1 MERCDDL
8 TLKIEAS
15 DATSALDMR
24 QLVETIEEPI
34 GGCFLMTLVLSDGFF
49 ASQTEDRIRRVVNS
63 KWDSLKTFDSVVPIQ
78 TLDFFVSFS
87 SVNALMG
94 RHGQSN
100 YAMANTLVDGH
111 LARHRNA
118 FSVCVPFISDLGSF
132 SRYQGTVENIAKST
146 IRTPDGKLFITLLY
160 EFKLNVIMRPVC
172 LPRGWLA

>member
-1 MERCDDL
+1 MQRCEDL

-15 DATSALDMR
+15 DATSEPDMR
-24 QLVETIEEPI
+24 RLIDDIEKPL
-34 GGCFLMTLVLSDGFF
+34 GGCFLMTLVLSDGLFS
-49 ASQTEDRIRRVVNS
+49 SQTEERIRRVVNS
-63 KWDSLKTFDSVVPIQ
+63 KWGSLKTFDSVVPIQ

-100 YAMANTLVDGH
+100 YAMANTIVDGY

-132 SRYQGTVENIAKST
+132 SRYQGTVENIAEST
-146 IRTPDGKLFITLLY
+146 IRSPDGKLFIT
-160 EFKLNVIMRPVC
+160 FFM
-172 LPRGWLA
+172 